1 MSREQQGSRDDHR
14 DIRSQC
20 DRSTKTRPTTTT
32 YDHNA
37 TARDKGVKEG
47 RDRAVEVVLPPPSP
61 QVRACQLCE
70 AVTDPSNSSLAR
82 IPSLRT
88 RTVDPDDD
96 DDDEDAHSMPPH
108 PRDNGRRRR
117 RHPRPQPTGCAVGT
131 TTITWRFGGAPSSR
145 HGRATSFD
153 VCPTFATSCLRP
165 SHVRAHISCWRTHL
179 VFSCSHLS
187 SSAHLLSSSQN
198 P

>member
-37 TARDKGVKEG
+37 TARDKGVEEG
-47 RDRAVEVVLPPPSP
+47 RDRAMEVVLPPPSP

-96 DDDEDAHSMPPH
+96 DDDDDAHSMPPH

-145 HGRATSFD
+145 HRRATSFD
-153 VCPTFATSCLRP
+153 VCPTFATSCSRP
-165 SHVRAHISCWRTHL
+165 SHVRAHL
-179 VFSCSHLS
+179 VFSCLRTHLG